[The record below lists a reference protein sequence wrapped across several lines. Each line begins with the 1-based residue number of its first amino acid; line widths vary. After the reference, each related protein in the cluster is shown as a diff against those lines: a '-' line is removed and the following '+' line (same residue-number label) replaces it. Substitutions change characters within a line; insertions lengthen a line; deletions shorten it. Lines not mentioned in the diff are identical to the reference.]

1 MLNFEVLKAR
11 VKAHAADAARSIRN
25 FDDMAAQDEYIHSA
39 DLRTPESRIKHDE
52 MTASRYP
59 PPTSFGGNAP
69 TVTVTTTAR
78 KLPPTKTHALD
89 VLNQATEFSSL
100 MGDND
105 DRTIPQQVPLVH
117 DDDKSAKEKVKKPNR
132 FMDDL
137 SDRLSKTEQGNDRV
151 QINAVSLEIENP
163 EQTTQVQPLWN
174 SWSVKTPVLANVLS
188 RFQSPPVSDMRAI
201 LGPLSARKVQ
211 EEAQRDVE
219 SQSKDDMDDST
230 NDYIVRSSISVLGAD
245 EQAAL
250 DRMRLSSEP
259 HAATVASILQNPHFA
274 FILFTLI
281 LGSAAYFYSRHKEQ
295 MDDVT

>member
-1 MLNFEVLKAR
+1 MNFEVLKAR

-151 QINAVSLEIENP
+151 QIKAVSLEIENP